1 MTTPVATP
9 KPKRSP
15 LFTVALRHERDCWN
29 VLVMHTLRC
38 TACLAVQRV
47 IGQHGYACDAGRAI
61 RAEWLSAARRRYELS
76 PDFTSTDYKPV
87 FVGSDALMQHKK

>member
-1 MTTPVATP
+1 MTLPKATP
-9 KPKRSP
+9 KPKPSA
-15 LFTVALRHERDCWN
+15 LFTLALRHERDCWN

-61 RAEWLSAARRRYELS
+61 RAEWLSAAQRRYELS

-87 FVGSDALMQHKK
+87 FVGSEALMQHKK